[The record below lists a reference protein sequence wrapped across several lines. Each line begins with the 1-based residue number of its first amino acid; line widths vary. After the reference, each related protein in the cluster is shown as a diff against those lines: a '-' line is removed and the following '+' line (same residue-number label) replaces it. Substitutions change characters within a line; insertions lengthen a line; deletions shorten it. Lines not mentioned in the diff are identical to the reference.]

1 MNEIV
6 CFSGSGVNFY
16 VLWGKTYVNIKEYC
30 EVFRLKTQ
38 TTIKSLKDMGAHIYY
53 NQNINTFATLHG
65 YINVNA
71 KHYGKHNYMIV
82 EEIMAHPKASQLF
95 NRNFLQDVID
105 KKHNDHPIVYDTTFN
120 STFDST
126 FDSMIPQNK
135 RTEPEPEPEQEKE
148 ETEPPILVGHSS
160 PLGGD
165 SSDLVMPIKKQ
176 KFVDAET
183 DDGIASKIMTDA
195 IAQFTKCMF
204 ADNSFRQ
211 KAMDTIASTIRD
223 EVTKRLE
230 PQIRA
235 ELTKKLQTE
244 ITNKHHLAKPI
255 IRTIT
260 IHPNL

>member
-1 MNEIV
+1 MEEIL

-30 EVFRLKTQ
+30 EVFGLKTQ

-53 NQNINTFATLHG
+53 NQNINTFATLRG

-105 KKHNDHPIVYDTTFN
+105 KKYNDCPVVYDTTFN
-120 STFDST
+120 ST

-135 RTEPEPEPEQEKE
+135 RTEPEQEKE
-148 ETEPPILVGHSS
+148 ETETPI
-160 PLGGD
+160 
-165 SSDLVMPIKKQ
+165 MPIKKQ
-176 KFVDAET
+176 KFVSAET

-204 ADNSFRQ
+204 ADNSFHQ
-211 KAMDTIASTIRD
+211 KAMNTIASTIRD

-255 IRTIT
+255 IQSTIT
-260 IHPNL
+260 IQPNL

>member
-1 MNEIV
+1 MEEIV

-30 EVFRLKTQ
+30 EVFRLKTKI
-38 TTIKSLKDMGAHIYY
+38 TIKNLKDMGAHIYY
-53 NQNINTFATLHG
+53 NQNINTFATVRG

-105 KKHNDHPIVYDTTFN
+105 KKHNDNPIVYDTTFN
-120 STFDST
+120 SMVNSVV
-126 FDSMIPQNK
+126 SSQNK

-148 ETEPPILVGHSS
+148 ETETPI
-160 PLGGD
+160 
-165 SSDLVMPIKKQ
+165 MPIKKQ
-176 KFVDAET
+176 KFVAAET

-195 IAQFTKCMF
+195 IAKFTKCMF
-204 ADNSFRQ
+204 TDNSFRQ

-255 IRTIT
+255 IQSTIT
-260 IHPNL
+260 IQPNL